1 MTSPA
6 PPLAIS
12 PSLRLT
18 REPRKAF
25 PMLGSATSYF
35 KFPQNMGAA
44 RASAEEAPPRI
55 VDESGLIRVGM
66 FKARVREMN
75 LGEAKLLKGLGG
87 LGASWPVPPLVVEWI
102 GAGLAHPHLYLGLI

>member
-55 VDESGLIRVGM
+55 VDESGLIRLGM
-66 FKARVREMN
+66 FKAPVREMN

-87 LGASWPVPPLVVEWI
+87 LGASWPVPPLGGGGV
-102 GAGLAHPHLYLGLI
+102 GGGRGQPG